1 MATSKKYDL
10 IRVTY
15 EMLKTS
21 SPERLK
27 IRDIAAAAQCTSA
40 VIYRHFDNL
49 DHLLLISS
57 VRFLED
63 YIIELQDTTNQST
76 DPLTVEINMWQAF
89 AKHAFKNLDIFELFF
104 WGRYK
109 EHLSDTIY
117 EYYQMFP
124 EQWTRL
130 NGLYTIVFFNNDL
143 KERNRTILTQAANAG
158 YFKTEDVPLLADL
171 QCDLFH
177 GMLLDHK
184 DTYRLAGVPE
194 QAAARFMEILFSL
207 HEHYRLK

>member
-15 EMLKTS
+15 EMLQTS
-21 SPERLK
+21 SPEDLK
-27 IRDIAAAAQCTSA
+27 IRDIAAAAHCTSA
-40 VIYRHFDNL
+40 VIYKHFNDL
-49 DHLLLISS
+49 DHLIMIAS

-63 YIIELQDTTNQST
+63 YIIELQDITNQSI
-76 DPLTVEINMWQAF
+76 DPLTVETTMWQAF
-89 AKHAFKNLDIFELFF
+89 AKHAFKNLEVFDLFF
-104 WGRYK
+104 WGKYK
-109 EHLSDTIY
+109 EYFGDTIY

-130 NGLYTIVFFNNDL
+130 NGLYTVVFFNNDL

-158 YFKTEDVPLLADL
+158 YFKIEDVPFLADL
-171 QCDLFH
+171 QCDFFH

-184 DTYRLAGVPE
+184 STYRLPGVPE
-194 QAAARFMEILFSL
+194 QAAERFMEALLSL
-207 HEHYRLK
+207 QEHYRLK